1 MMASSEIFTDD
12 DEIDSQQDIFS
23 SRVPLL
29 GLDSQSPTS
38 NSDPST
44 PFSQQSTQPPDADPS
59 ITSPIIIDIS
69 SESDIED
76 CLVII

>member
-1 MMASSEIFTDD
+1 MMYSSEVFTDED
-12 DEIDSQQDIFS
+12 VIDSQQDIFS

-38 NSDPST
+38 SSDPS
-44 PFSQQSTQPPDADPS
+44 FSQQSTQAPDADSS